1 VIVEPLPDPTVDGV
15 PIYAVPN
22 NFGFIIVVEGRPGS
36 SGKALSTFGTVDN
49 QASGSSRADLQVLA
63 DRSLGNGSTAVCD
76 VGPAPDPLGGVPG
89 ADPIDFGSSQTV
101 TNAIND
107 FACRFDVHNTS
118 VTACTLDDL
127 GNWAFASK
135 EVVVQ
140 TRQFC
145 TAPAIG
151 REMAFPSGDT
161 LLVVQLL
168 DTAGNLGDQARLVL
182 RVP

>member
-1 VIVEPLPDPTVDGV
+1 VDADDTTIDGI
-15 PIYAVPN
+15 PIFTRPN

-49 QASGSSRADLQVLA
+49 QASGISRADLQVRA
-63 DRSLGNGSTAVCD
+63 DRRLGNGSLAVCD
-76 VGPAPDPLGGVPG
+76 LGPPPDPIGGVPG
-89 ADPIDFGSSQTV
+89 PEDIDLGSAQAV

-118 VTACTLDDL
+118 TTACTLDDL
-127 GNWAFASK
+127 GNYAFASE
-135 EVVVQ
+135 EVVTQ

-151 REMAFPSGDT
+151 REMAFPQGDT
-161 LLVVQLL
+161 LLTVQLV
-168 DTAGNLGDQARLVL
+168 DTDGNLGDEARLVL